1 MLQDEVYRI
10 SRGVIRNAFAHA
22 AAAHIEVEIRYD
34 QDQLRLRVRDDGKES
49 IPSCW
54 RPGDSKDTLAYR
66 HARTG
71 AANRVAAG
79 ILERSRRGHRG
90 RAYVPASMAYQ
101 KQRDGRRI

>member
-54 RPGDSKDTLAYR
+54 RPGDSKDTLAYPACANWR
-66 HARTG
+66 SESGRGWNSG
-71 AANRVAAG
+71 A
-79 ILERSRRGHRG
+79 
-90 RAYVPASMAYQ
+90 
-101 KQRDGRRI
+101 K